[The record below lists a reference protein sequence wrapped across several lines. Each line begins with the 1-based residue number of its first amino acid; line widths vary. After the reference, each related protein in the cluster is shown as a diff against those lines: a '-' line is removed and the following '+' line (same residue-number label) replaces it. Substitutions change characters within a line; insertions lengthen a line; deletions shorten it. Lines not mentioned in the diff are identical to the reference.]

1 MMKLKVSEVCDP
13 PVGRIFETTQGT
25 RLTLPPKMDENSYI
39 TDIEIILNF
48 VQANELTVKQAMYL
62 FQDATDM
69 LEYHKYNFENSNIPT
84 PIKANGQQNSKIKF
98 AMYQEHDYH
107 ELKYDPQ
114 YKLFSAEPFAYFEML
129 LQLNDFIAE
138 QGLTIKQAQN
148 LYSDCIKMLFESK

>member
-13 PVGRIFETTQGT
+13 PVERIFETSQGT

-39 TDIEIILNF
+39 TDIEILLNF

-69 LEYHKYNFENSNIPT
+69 LEYHKYNFENINIPI
-84 PIKANGQQNSKIKF
+84 PIKANRQQNSKIKF

-114 YKLFSAEPFAYFEML
+114 YTLFSSNPFAYFEML
-129 LQLNDFIAE
+129 LQLSDFIAE
-138 QGLTIKQAQN
+138 QGLTIKQAQH
-148 LYSDCIKMLFESK
+148 LYSDCIKMLLESK